1 MNYDIAIIGGGPA
14 GYTAAELAGKKG
26 FKTILFEKNALGG
39 VCLNEGCIPTKTLL
53 YSAKVLQTVREVN
66 KYGVDCNNPVF
77 DLSKII
83 LRKNKIVRK
92 LNAGIRAKMQ
102 EANVEV
108 IIGEAQIVS
117 NDENG
122 VCVTCNN
129 ETFYSSYLLLCAGS
143 ENILPSIQGLS
154 GTEFLT
160 SREALNLKECPQS
173 LLIIGG
179 GVIGIEFA
187 SFYHTLGTKVT
198 VVEMLDEILTGM
210 DKELSSMLRTEY
222 AKKGIEFHL
231 NSKVVSVNGNFSMIE
246 KEGEKI
252 ELQTEKILV
261 STGRCAIVRGLGL
274 EKLNLEMYRSG
285 IKVNDYMQ
293 TSVPNIYAC
302 GDITGFSLLA
312 HTAIREAEVAIE
324 HISGKPEK
332 MNYNAIPAVVYTN
345 PEMAG
350 VGKTEEVVQSLNIP
364 YKKIVQPLS
373 YSGRFVAENEMGN
386 GICKILTNEDDII
399 LGVHILGNPASEI
412 IMIAGIAIAQG
423 LKLPDLQSQ
432 VFPHPTVGEII
443 RLRGCF

>member
-14 GYTAAELAGKKG
+14 GYTAAELAGKNG

-53 YSAKVLQTVREVN
+53 YSAKILQTAKDAN
-66 KYGVDCNNPVF
+66 KYGIDCSNSGF

-83 LRKNKIVRK
+83 QRKNKIIRK

-108 IIGEAQIVS
+108 IAGEAQIVS
-117 NDENG
+117 NNENG
-122 VCVTCNN
+122 VCITCNS
-129 ETFYSSYLLLCAGS
+129 EIFYSQYLILCSGS
-143 ENILPSIQGLS
+143 ENILPPVQGLS
-154 GTEFLT
+154 DIEFLT
-160 SREALNLKECPQS
+160 SREALNLKEHPQS

-187 SFYHTLGTKVT
+187 SFYNTLGTKVII
-198 VVEMLDEILTGM
+198 VEMLDEILGGM

-222 AKKGIEFHL
+222 TKKGIEFHL
-231 NSKVVSVNGNFSMIE
+231 NSKVVSVNGNMATIE
-246 KEGEKI
+246 KDGEKI

-261 STGRCAIVRGLGL
+261 GTGRRPVTKGFGL
-274 EKLNLEMYRSG
+274 ENLNLEMFRSG
-285 IKVNDYMQ
+285 VKVNDYMQ

-312 HTAIREAEVAIE
+312 HTAVREAEIAVE
-324 HISGKPEK
+324 HISGKFVK
-332 MNYNAIPAVVYTN
+332 MNYKAIPAVVYTN
-345 PEMAG
+345 PEVAG
-350 VGKTEEVVQSLNIP
+350 VGMTEEDIQSSNLP
-364 YKKIVQPLS
+364 YKKKMLPLS
-373 YSGRFVAENEMGN
+373 HSGRFVAENEMGN
-386 GICKILTNEDDII
+386 GICKILMAEDETI

-412 IMIAGIAIAQG
+412 IAIAGVAISNKMKA
-423 LKLPDLQSQ
+423 KELQSA

-443 RLRGCF
+443 KETLF